1 MKKEDICTK
10 MKINMVQ
17 KRGANEKGKNHICNF
32 GSSSDTGKPGSE
44 KSGTYYVKLNSGNFS
59 NVNFKFRIN
68 YTEAGNWE
76 KEVNDVYG
84 NASVI
89 NSDTLFYGSLQND
102 NDVDWYKVTIS
113 TAGNHRFLFE
123 HEYMESS
130 SEYWHT
136 KIYDSEFKEL
146 ATYNYKGNVQKSE
159 NKLNLEKTGTYYIK
173 VEKRNYSDGIYS
185 IKLSPNWQSTPYGI
199 LPADA
204 LYYNGHYY
212 YVYDLYLTWKET
224 KAYFESLDGYLAT
237 ITSQAENDAVYQYIK
252 KMGYENA
259 FFGLTDETTEGKWKW
274 VTGEKADYTNWSP
287 GEPNGGSAEDYAMFY
302 YKYPSGKWNDGDF
315 GGRTQK
321 NHKAV
326 ICEWGTYSVHTHSYQ
341 YSVTPATISKEGY
354 ISQKC
359 SCGDEKNKTTI
370 YCPSKAI
377 FLKWGKVK
385 TCTGYQVQYSTN
397 KKFTN
402 AYNYSV
408 SSRKKHLPQLNI

>member
-89 NSDTLFYGSLQND
+89 NSDTLFYGSLQNG

-302 YKYPSGKWNDGDF
+302 YKYPSGKN
-315 GGRTQK
+315 
-321 NHKAV
+321 
-326 ICEWGTYSVHTHSYQ
+326 GTMEILAAEHRKIKKRLSANGAHIAYI
-341 YSVTPATISKEGY
+341 PIPIS
-354 ISQKC
+354 I
-359 SCGDEKNKTTI
+359 
-370 YCPSKAI
+370 P
-377 FLKWGKVK
+377 
-385 TCTGYQVQYSTN
+385 
-397 KKFTN
+397 
-402 AYNYSV
+402 
-408 SSRKKHLPQLNI
+408 